1 MTFHPSNRRRIWMG
15 VASLALVAIVS
26 GCAQPV
32 PGGGTPGP
40 GPSTYGP
47 DELVLRVEYTG
58 GFVPLERLVARLP
71 ILSVYGDGR
80 VITEGPV
87 IAIYPSPALPNLLV
101 RTITPAGLDAL
112 VTRALANGVGRD
124 IDLGLPPVAD
134 APSTKFTV
142 RTNTGVKVTEAY
154 ALGIN
159 DDGSGLSEAQKSA
172 RRDLRDLLDDLN
184 DLPKTLGSDA
194 GDEPQ
199 PYQPKAVAAI
209 SREWTDPG
217 STDIPAQPDKA
228 WPGPTLPG
236 DPVPQNPGLGCV
248 TVTGEDVAAVL
259 AAAATANALTP
270 WTSDGRR
277 WFVHFRPLLP
287 EENTCADLT

>member
-1 MTFHPSNRRRIWMG
+1 MTFHLANRRRIWMG
-15 VASLALVAIVS
+15 VAALALFAIVS
-26 GCAQPV
+26 GCARPV

-40 GPSTYGP
+40 GAGTYGP
-47 DELVLRVEYTG
+47 DVLVLRVEYTG

-87 IAIYPSPALPNLLV
+87 IAIYPSPALPNLQV
-101 RTITPAGLDAL
+101 RKITPAGVAAL

-134 APSTKFTV
+134 APATKFTV
-142 RTNTGVKVTEAY
+142 LTNEGVKVTEVY

-159 DDGSGLSEAQKSA
+159 DDGSGLSAAQKSA
-172 RRDLRDLLDDLN
+172 RRDLRVLLDDLN
-184 DLPKTLGSDA
+184 DLPNTLGSDA

-199 PYQPKAVAAI
+199 PYQPKALAAI

-217 STDIPAQPDKA
+217 STDIPAQPEKA

-236 DPVPQNPGLGCV
+236 DPVAQNPGLGCV
-248 TVTGEDVAAVL
+248 TVSGADVAPVL
-259 AAAATANALTP
+259 SAAASANSLTP

-277 WFVHFRPLLP
+277 WFVQFRPLLP
-287 EENTCADLT
+287 DESTCADLT